1 MTYRNKLRLRRFLI
15 ILAIVLLALLIV
27 GLIGFS
33 YLGRYVVY
41 TEDGAHF
48 SFHSQP
54 PSAPEAEQAAAP
66 VESPVLVTGSSIR
79 EQSILEDGDST
90 VLQDSEVKG
99 RQRRG
104 SWHRSL

>member
-15 ILAIVLLALLIV
+15 ILGIVLLALFIA

-48 SFHSQP
+48 SFHSSA
-54 PSAPEAEQAAAP
+54 PSAPESVQAAAP
-66 VESPVLVTGSSIR
+66 VESPVLVTGNSIR
-79 EQSILEDGDST
+79 EESILEDDGTRPSFKL
-90 VLQDSEVKG
+90 VFG
-99 RQRRG
+99 NG
-104 SWHRSL
+104 

>member
-79 EQSILEDGDST
+79 EQSILEDGDQQSSRT
-90 VLQDSEVKG
+90 ARL
-99 RQRRG
+99 RAC
-104 SWHRSL
+104 WWTM